1 MVVLD
6 GGPASEQQLAVLAG
20 EPSDANWG
28 FVMRRTLGIAVA
40 IGLGLVASSGAGIAS
55 AENPNRSEITD
66 YFVLFP
72 DTDQGVSVFIN
83 ISARDFCD
91 WDQASPPPVQ
101 DVVVG
106 QGKMTGQGAPV
117 GRINESELYI
127 ELWQF
132 DEDPSPLIGPCED
145 IELQLEDPTA
155 QPFATGTTS
164 YQGNDN
170 DLMGSG
176 TRGNAFGDRGEAVLT
191 GQDAMTYDY
200 SWRFHI
206 SSRCHADGGPP
217 ACLIDVSSLE
227 AR

>member
-1 MVVLD
+1 
-6 GGPASEQQLAVLAG
+6 
-20 EPSDANWG
+20 
-28 FVMRRTLGIAVA
+28 MRSTLGIAVA
-40 IGLGLVASSGAGIAS
+40 IGLGLAASSGAGIAR

-66 YFVLFP
+66 FFVLFP

-101 DVVVG
+101 DVVVS
-106 QGKMTGQGAPV
+106 QGKMTGQGALV
-117 GRINESELYI
+117 TRVKESDLYV
-127 ELWQF
+127 EMWEF

-145 IELQLEDPTA
+145 IADQLNDPAA
-155 QPFATGTTS
+155 QPFAVGSTS

-176 TRGNAFGDRGEAVLT
+176 TRGNAFGDRGDAVLT
-191 GQDAMTYDY
+191 SQDDTVYDY
-200 SWRFHI
+200 SWRFHLN
-206 SSRCHADGGPP
+206 SRCNWDMGAPP
-217 ACLIDVSSLE
+217 CLIESSSLE